1 MAQPP
6 SNRDKESIIRR
17 PSAPVQ
23 LPSRFAPLS
32 DIKLSDLPRIPE
44 AKHKRSEDLA
54 PSREQSPAMSE
65 SVDAMDGG
73 ALRTQRTQSYPDR
86 SFPSAKQVS
95 PFPFFQNPRAPLTP
109 AVESSWGGTASP
121 GMAPY
126 SGLHLSKDTG
136 KAFPKIAVK
145 LVLQSTEYKDKYGG
159 QLEQPVIAAETT
171 CSICE
176 EVLDQ
181 STDDVAPQ
189 GISNTPK
196 QEQDQVTV
204 KGPNDNTYHIA
215 CIQCRACRQPFR
227 TKDSMS
233 DWTWVGA
240 ASPYHRTCMVHG
252 AKPMLERLRK
262 RLSMAALASR
272 HQGRQEAAT
281 QMLPGLTRPSPD
293 PLQQKRYTPDF
304 MTGRRK
310 PEYIKPLPSIFS
322 TRTGPEPCASCGHAL
337 LQAESMSGPV
347 DTSHHVACLSACV
360 ECGEDFGG
368 KGTKWYMYERR
379 GLMRGLCQE
388 CWVGERRKRVVEG
401 S

>member
-1 MAQPP
+1 MAQLP
-6 SNRDKESIIRR
+6 SNRDKESIVRR

-32 DIKLSDLPRIPE
+32 DIKLSDLPRISE
-44 AKHKRSEDLA
+44 AKYKRSEDLA
-54 PSREQSPAMSE
+54 PSREQSPARSE

-73 ALRTQRTQSYPDR
+73 ALRTQRTQSYPER

-126 SGLHLSKDTG
+126 SGLHLAKDTG

-145 LVLQSTEYKDKYGG
+145 YVLQSTEYKDKYGG
-159 QLEQPVIAAETT
+159 QLERPVIAAETT

-262 RLSMAALASR
+262 RLSMTALASR

-304 MTGRRK
+304 MAGRRK

-337 LQAESMSGPV
+337 LQAESVSGPV

-360 ECGEDFGG
+360 GCGKDFGG

-401 S
+401 T